1 MPVGRKRKFATA
13 NSTGHQQE
21 IRGKRSRKTEDSAVT
36 QTSVAVRK
44 GTCRPSK
51 REKKGKKEKAKEC
64 IVISSSSEDEES
76 AINKKAVKDSIGT
89 ARKPTCRR
97 SKRQKDGVK
106 KGGYA
111 GKSALIST
119 RLNVKR
125 TAAKKAERGGNATT
139 KKATGRRSQ
148 RKKKDAKKSSEESRV
163 MPASLNVKRSVY
175 WSWHNLW
182 GTTWGWEPARIEGS
196 RVMGGGRGEVGRWGF
211 EQGGKVDKY
220 GQLCNN
226 A

>member
-13 NSTGHQQE
+13 NFTGHQQE
-21 IRGKRSRKTEDSAVT
+21 TRGKRSKKTEDSAVT

-44 GTCRPSK
+44 GTCRLSK

-76 AINKKAVKDSIGT
+76 PINKKAVKDSNGT
-89 ARKPTCRR
+89 GKPTCRR

-106 KGGYA
+106 KSGDA
-111 GKSALIST
+111 GESALIST

-139 KKATGRRSQ
+139 KKATGRRSR
-148 RKKKDAKKSSEESRV
+148 RKKKVPKKSSEESRV

-175 WSWHNLW
+175 
-182 GTTWGWEPARIEGS
+182 
-196 RVMGGGRGEVGRWGF
+196 
-211 EQGGKVDKY
+211 
-220 GQLCNN
+220 
-226 A
+226 

>member
-1 MPVGRKRKFATA
+1 MPVGRKRKFSVA
-13 NSTGHQQE
+13 NSSEHQQE
-21 IRGKRSRKTEDSAVT
+21 TRGKRSKKSEDSAVT
-36 QTSVAVRK
+36 KTSVAFRK
-44 GTCRPSK
+44 GTCRLSK
-51 REKKGKKEKAKEC
+51 REKKGRKEKAKEC

-76 AINKKAVKDSIGT
+76 PINKQAEKDSCGT

-106 KGGYA
+106 KGGDA

-139 KKATGRRSQ
+139 KKATGRRPR
-148 RKKKDAKKSSEESRV
+148 RKKKDPKKSSEESRV

-175 WSWHNLW
+175 
-182 GTTWGWEPARIEGS
+182 
-196 RVMGGGRGEVGRWGF
+196 
-211 EQGGKVDKY
+211 
-220 GQLCNN
+220 
-226 A
+226 

>member
-1 MPVGRKRKFATA
+1 MPVGRKRKFSTA

-21 IRGKRSRKTEDSAVT
+21 TRGKRSKKTEDNAVT

-44 GTCRPSK
+44 GTCRLSK

-76 AINKKAVKDSIGT
+76 PINKKAEKDSSGT

-106 KGGYA
+106 KGGDA
-111 GKSALIST
+111 GESALIST
-119 RLNVKR
+119 RLNAKR
-125 TAAKKAERGGNATT
+125 TAAKKAKKGGNTTT
-139 KKATGRRSQ
+139 KKATGRKSR
-148 RKKKDAKKSSEESRV
+148 RKKKYPKKSSEESRV

-175 WSWHNLW
+175 
-182 GTTWGWEPARIEGS
+182 
-196 RVMGGGRGEVGRWGF
+196 
-211 EQGGKVDKY
+211 
-220 GQLCNN
+220 
-226 A
+226 